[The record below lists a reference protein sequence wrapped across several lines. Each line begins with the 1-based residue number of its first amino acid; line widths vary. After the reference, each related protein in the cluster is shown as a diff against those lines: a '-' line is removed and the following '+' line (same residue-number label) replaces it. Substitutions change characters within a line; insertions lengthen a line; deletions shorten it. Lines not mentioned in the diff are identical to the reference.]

1 MEDGDGARERG
12 AEADTDSSRQAAQTV
27 AELHKVKETAPV
39 TVSSFLLQITD
50 YRLQRRRPSSLIIWL
65 LHWLVLLSDVD
76 RHPPSFFWQVAS
88 IRSPLVRMSRHVS
101 T

>member
-65 LHWLVLLSDVD
+65 LHWLVLLIDVY
-76 RHPPSFFWQVAS
+76 RHPPSFFCQVLS
-88 IRSPLVRMSRHVS
+88 FPSPLILYPPH
-101 T
+101 